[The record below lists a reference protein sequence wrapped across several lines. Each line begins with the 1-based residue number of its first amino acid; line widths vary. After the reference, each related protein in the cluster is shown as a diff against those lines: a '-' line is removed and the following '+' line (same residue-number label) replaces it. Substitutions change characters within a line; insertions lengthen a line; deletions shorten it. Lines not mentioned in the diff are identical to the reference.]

1 MNDEIKKYI
10 EPGKKNLILV
20 YILYLGGII
29 IPILP
34 LVGVV
39 FAFAN
44 MNHNDERWRSHYIFA
59 FRTSG
64 FGLLGIFVAMITT
77 LIFIGPILYMMIF
90 VWFVVR
96 SIIALQFLLEDSSHP
111 NPLTLWIK

>member
-1 MNDEIKKYI
+1 MNDEIKRYL

-34 LVGVV
+34 LIGVV

-44 MNHNDERWRSHYIFA
+44 MNHEDKRWRSHYIL
-59 FRTSG
+59 RLE
-64 FGLLGIFVAMITT
+64 LLV
-77 LIFIGPILYMMIF
+77 LVCLE
-90 VWFVVR
+90 
-96 SIIALQFLLEDSSHP
+96 FLLQ
-111 NPLTLWIK
+111 

>member
-1 MNDEIKKYI
+1 MNDEIKRYL
-10 EPGKKNLILV
+10 EPEKKNLILV

-34 LVGVV
+34 VIGVV

-44 MNHNDERWRSHYIFA
+44 MNHDDNRWRSHYIFA
-59 FRTSG
+59 FRTFG

-77 LIFIGPILYMMIF
+77 LIFIGPILYMVVF

-96 SIIALQFLLEDSSHP
+96 SIVALQFLLEGSSHP
-111 NPLTLWIK
+111 NPLTFWIK

>member
-39 FAFAN
+39 FAN

-59 FRTSG
+59 FRTFG